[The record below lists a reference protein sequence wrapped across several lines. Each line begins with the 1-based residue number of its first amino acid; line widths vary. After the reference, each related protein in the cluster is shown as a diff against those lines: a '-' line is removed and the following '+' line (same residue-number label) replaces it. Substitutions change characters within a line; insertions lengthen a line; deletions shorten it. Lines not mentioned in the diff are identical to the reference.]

1 MCVPGIPALGGSKLG
16 GPPCLG
22 LGYVLREREKAHG
35 YHTADYGR
43 GALTEVPGARPL
55 CPATLTASMQQP
67 KVRRLTGSCP
77 TQLTQAVSLN
87 TSNKGP
93 CGRTGKGAMTA
104 NRGCNTFHCPLVPS
118 GGKMAGRNSPSDN
131 GQAHSSGVQRNP
143 NLTLA
148 LSSRVLGEP
157 PPACLPTLPASG
169 MGTNT
174 TKPFSQPKPLSRE
187 QEQREGQKDATC
199 HQELRETQ
207 MGTEQA
213 RTERQLGVAA
223 PIPTLGS
230 STGSTQS
237 SSPVGPTK
245 LQADQND
252 PVSKIIKLKIR

>member
-1 MCVPGIPALGGSKLG
+1 MDII
-16 GPPCLG
+16 
-22 LGYVLREREKAHG
+22 R
-35 YHTADYGR
+35 
-43 GALTEVPGARPL
+43 LTMAEEHSQRCQEPARPL
-55 CPATLTASMQQP
+55 CPATLTCIHAATQGQ
-67 KVRRLTGSCP
+67 RTEGSCP

-104 NRGCNTFHCPLVPS
+104 NRGRNTFHCPLVPR
-118 GGKMAGRNSPSDN
+118 GGRMAGRNSPSDN
-131 GQAHSSGVQRNP
+131 GQAHSSGEQRNP
-143 NLTLA
+143 NLTLP

-199 HQELRETQ
+199 HLELRETQ
-207 MGTEQA
+207 MGTEQV

-223 PIPTLGS
+223 PIPSFGS

-237 SSPVGPTK
+237 G
-245 LQADQND
+245 LQR
-252 PVSKIIKLKIR
+252 SKPIRTTLSQKYKAENKVKE